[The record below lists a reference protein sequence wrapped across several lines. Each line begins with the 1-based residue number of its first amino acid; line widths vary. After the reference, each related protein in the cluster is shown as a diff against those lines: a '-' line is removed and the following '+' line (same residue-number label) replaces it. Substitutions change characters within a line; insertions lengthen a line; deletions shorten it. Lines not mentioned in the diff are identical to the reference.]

1 MAKRLMDEY
10 RNSCEILVLFANTGQ
25 EAEETLNFVQK
36 CNREFKLNVIWIE
49 AKVNAEKGRGTEAK
63 ITNHLCASRNGEP
76 FEAVIKKYGIP
87 NRGNP
92 VCTRE
97 LKITPMQN
105 YLRSIGWKKNK
116 YTTAIG
122 IRVDE
127 LDRQRADAE
136 QNHIIYPLIDWNID
150 KPAVNRFWESQ
161 DFRLNLRS
169 WEGNCKTCWKKSN
182 RKLYQIAKDHPEWFD
197 FFTEMESQYS
207 SFTPEGRKNTV
218 AIVRDTTRYNDWI
231 SRKIAK
237 RFCPVRY
244 ESTDHFFFSRNRNV
258 ASILRQARLH
268 NFEPPTDDRIIEF
281 DDELDALG
289 ECTESCEAY

>member
-1 MAKRLMDEY
+1 MKNNRLVISFSGGETSAYMAKRLMDQY
-10 RNSCEILVLFANTGQ
+10 RDFCEILVLFANTGQ

-36 CNREFKLNVIWIE
+36 CNREFKLNVVWLE
-49 AKVNAEKGRGTEAK
+49 AKVNAERGRGTEAK
-63 ITNHLCASRNGEP
+63 ITNHLCASRDGEP

-87 NRGNP
+87 NIGNP

-97 LKITPMQN
+97 LKIVPMQN
-105 YLRSIGWKKNK
+105 YLRSIGWKRNE

-127 LDRQRADAE
+127 LDRQRTDAE
-136 QNHIIYPLIDWNID
+136 QNHIIYPLIDWNVD
-150 KPAVNRFWESQ
+150 KATVNRFWESQ

-182 RKLYQIAKDHPEWFD
+182 RKLYQIAKDHPEWFN
-197 FFTEMESQYS
+197 FFAEMELLYS
-207 SFTPEGRKNTV
+207 SFTPEGRKNT
-218 AIVRDTTRYNDWI
+218 AFF
-231 SRKIAK
+231 SRNN
-237 RFCPVRY
+237 
-244 ESTDHFFFSRNRNV
+244 TFFSRNRSV
-258 ASILRQARLH
+258 ASILEHAWTKD
-268 NFEPPTDDRIIEF
+268 FEPPTDDRSIEF